1 MNLDGTIK
9 EEILELIELVI
20 NDDIYLVESF
30 NNTENKNFYSRA
42 ELQKTVDEIS
52 NEKMKKI
59 FQKKLT
65 DYTIDRKN
73 YLMEKYG
80 KFFLN
85 DRLVRTAIGTPS
97 GMKKK
102 YTMFKKYY

>member
-1 MNLDGTIK
+1 MNLDITKK

-20 NDDIYLVESF
+20 NDDTYLMESL
-30 NNTENKNFYSRA
+30 NNTENNNFYSRA

-85 DRLVRTAIGTPS
+85 DRLVRTAIGNS
-97 GMKKK
+97 LGMKKK
-102 YTMFKKYY
+102 YSMFKKYY